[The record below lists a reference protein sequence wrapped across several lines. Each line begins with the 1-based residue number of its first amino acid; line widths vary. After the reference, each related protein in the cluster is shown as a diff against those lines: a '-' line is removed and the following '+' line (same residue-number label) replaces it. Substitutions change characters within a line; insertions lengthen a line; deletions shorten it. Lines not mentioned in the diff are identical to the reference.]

1 MKRNFECDQCSKTYS
16 CRQSRWRHK
25 KNDHAIPA
33 KLYKQ
38 TSDGSNLNERLRNIL
53 KNLRLSQIKAG
64 DGITLNEILQKGPQ
78 SPEKEPSDNVGK
90 VNNHTRSKN
99 DIEKLLR
106 EMLQYLHQD
115 EPTKEERE
123 IENQPKSKEDVEQE
137 IFEDVTLKERKRFYK
152 LLNELK
158 SRESYLKAE
167 DFQNIDKLLPQYFK
181 DEYEWKDG
189 DKLERGNKSLS
200 EQISQELRTFQREL
214 PLISLEMQII
224 LNFMDEKRNT
234 IKDLL
239 RIVESNNKDETLERK
254 YTWRDILEDEY
265 KQLKSDLSKD
275 TIARVLSNRKF
286 TPMNSE
292 I

>member
-1 MKRNFECDQCSKTYS
+1 MKRSFECDQCPKMYS

-25 KNDHAIPA
+25 KNDHVIPA

-38 TSDGSNLNERLRNIL
+38 TGDGSNLNERLRNIL

-64 DGITLNEILQKGPQ
+64 DGITLNEILQKGPP
-78 SPEKEPSDNVGK
+78 SPKKKPSDNVGK

-115 EPTKEERE
+115 EPTKEEKE

-137 IFEDVTLKERKRFYK
+137 IFEDVTLEERKRFYK
-152 LLNELK
+152 LLEELK
-158 SRESYLKAE
+158 SRASHLKRE

-181 DEYEWKDG
+181 DEYGWKDG
-189 DKLERGNKSLS
+189 KKLKRENKSFS
-200 EQISQELRTFQREL
+200 EQINQELRTFQQEL

-224 LNFMDEKRNT
+224 LNFMDKKRNLV
-234 IKDLL
+234 KNLL
-239 RIVESNNKDETLERK
+239 RIVETNNDESLEHMHV
-254 YTWRDILEDEY
+254 WNDILEDEY
-265 KQLKSDLSKD
+265 KELKNDLSKD

-286 TPMNSE
+286 TPMNSD